1 MLSAEASIPAGLLA
15 ETANDPAATA
25 WLLASAALVLLMTP
39 GIVFFYG
46 GMVRRNNVLGVVM
59 QGFVGMAVVSL
70 LWVAVGFSLA
80 FAGSGRFI
88 GDLRYAGL
96 PAQQE
101 NPIVPGVPLTA
112 FALFQMMFAVVTAAL
127 ITGAGVE
134 RWRFGAF
141 VIFVGIWSLVIY
153 APVAHWVFDPRG
165 WAARWGVLDFA
176 GGTVVHINAGAAALA
191 VALVLGRRRGWPD
204 QAERPHNLPTVMV
217 GLALLWF
224 GWLGFNGGSAYEA
237 GELAATALVNTQAG
251 AAAGMLAW
259 ITAERIRYGK
269 PTTLG
274 AASGA
279 VAGLVAITPAAGF
292 VSPLGAIGIAV
303 IAGTLCHLAVGLKR
317 WFNVDD
323 SLDVA
328 AVHLGGAVIGCLCVG
343 LFATRSV
350 NHDGADGLFFGG
362 GYRLL
367 GVQAGA
373 AGVVVVYSLVGT
385 LIIAGVINRFIAMRV
400 PARQETVGLDLS
412 QHGENAYDL
421 VPVGRASVPAMTE
434 PAAAALAAAEPG
446 APATGWHVAPDASVT
461 AERRTR

>member
-1 MLSAEASIPAGLLA
+1 VQPVLHALDEQATDSGS
-15 ETANDPAATA
+15 TA

-39 GIVFFYG
+39 GIAFFYG
-46 GMVRRNNVLGVVM
+46 GMVRRKNVLGVVM
-59 QGFVGMAVVSL
+59 QSFAGMAVVSL
-70 LWVAVGFSLA
+70 LWIAVGFSLA

-88 GDLRYAGL
+88 GDVRYAGL
-96 PAQQE
+96 PSE
-101 NPIVPGVPLTA
+101 LDNPIAPGVPLTA

-127 ITGAGVE
+127 ITGAGAE
-134 RWRFGAF
+134 RWRFGPF
-141 VIFVGIWSLVIY
+141 MIFVGIWSLVIY

-165 WAARWGVLDFA
+165 WAAQWGVLDFA

-204 QAERPHNLPTVMV
+204 QADRPHNLPTVMIGV
-217 GLALLWF
+217 ALLWF
-224 GWLGFNGGSAYEA
+224 GWFGFNGGSAYGA
-237 GELAATALVNTQAG
+237 GELAAIALVNTQAS
-251 AAAGMLAW
+251 AAAGLLAW
-259 ITAERIRYGK
+259 ITAERIRFGK

-292 VSPLGAIGIAV
+292 VTPIGAMGIGV
-303 IAGTLCHLAVGLKR
+303 LAGTLCHLAAGLKR
-317 WFNVDD
+317 WFNIDD
-323 SLDVA
+323 SLDVT
-328 AVHLGGAVIGCLCVG
+328 AVHLGGALVGCLCVG

-350 NHDGADGLFFGG
+350 NPDGADGLFCGG

-385 LIIAGVINRFIAMRV
+385 LIIAGVINRIAAMRV
-400 PARQETVGLDLS
+400 PARHETVGLDLS

-421 VPVGRASVPAMTE
+421 EPVGRATVPAE
-434 PAAAALAAAEPG
+434 PVSGHPGVEPVVPAA
-446 APATGWHVAPDASVT
+446 GWHAAPDAPVT
-461 AERRTR
+461 AERRSR